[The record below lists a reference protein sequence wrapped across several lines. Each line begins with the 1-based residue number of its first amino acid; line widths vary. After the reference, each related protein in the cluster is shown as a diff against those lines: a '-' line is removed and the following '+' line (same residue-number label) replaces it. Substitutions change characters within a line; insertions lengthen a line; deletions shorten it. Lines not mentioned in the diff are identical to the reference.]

1 VLQSAKES
9 FTLLIWACPFSQI
22 QSTKGYKMT
31 QNQFNTLCAAYYIDP
46 AIALE
51 NDNVIAAIR
60 AGDVAALTAVL
71 QNEF

>member
-1 VLQSAKES
+1 
-9 FTLLIWACPFSQI
+9 
-22 QSTKGYKMT
+22 MT

-60 AGDVAALTAVL
+60 AGDIAALTAIL

>member
-1 VLQSAKES
+1 
-9 FTLLIWACPFSQI
+9 
-22 QSTKGYKMT
+22 MT
-31 QNQFNTLCAAYYIDP
+31 QSQFATLCAAQCIDP

-60 AGDVAALTAVL
+60 AGDIAALTAVL

>member
-1 VLQSAKES
+1 
-9 FTLLIWACPFSQI
+9 
-22 QSTKGYKMT
+22 MT
-31 QNQFNTLCAAYYIDP
+31 QNQFNTLCAAYLIDP

-60 AGDVAALTAVL
+60 AGDVAALTATL

>member
-1 VLQSAKES
+1 M
-9 FTLLIWACPFSQI
+9 
-22 QSTKGYKMT
+22 TK
-31 QNQFNTLCAAYYIDP
+31 NQFNTLCAAYYIDP

-60 AGDVAALTAVL
+60 AGDIAGLTAIL

>member
-1 VLQSAKES
+1 
-9 FTLLIWACPFSQI
+9 
-22 QSTKGYKMT
+22 MT
-31 QNQFNTLCAAYYIDP
+31 QNQFNNLCAAYLIDP

-60 AGDVAALTAVL
+60 AGDVAALTVIL

>member
-1 VLQSAKES
+1 
-9 FTLLIWACPFSQI
+9 
-22 QSTKGYKMT
+22 MT
-31 QNQFNTLCAAYYIDP
+31 QNQFIYLCNESNIEP

>member
-1 VLQSAKES
+1 
-9 FTLLIWACPFSQI
+9 
-22 QSTKGYKMT
+22 MT
-31 QNQFNTLCAAYYIDP
+31 QNQFATLCDQYSIDP

-60 AGDVAALTAVL
+60 AGDAAALVNIL